1 MINEQ
6 VELSGEFTIQLS
18 QAQIELAITASSL
31 QYNEAKNILENCV
44 MAGSGMGLILES
56 GALVGNSGGA
66 MAYAARQASIKHSS
80 ADGSREEIVVT
91 QFSVFFKKDKVFE
104 CKIKQEAVAEAML

>member
-6 VELSGEFTIQLS
+6 VELSDEFTIQLS
-18 QAQIELAITASSL
+18 QAQTGLAITASSL

-44 MAGSGMGLILES
+44 MAESGMGLTLES
-56 GALVGNSGGA
+56 RTLVGSAGGA
-66 MAYAARQASIKHSS
+66 MAYATRQASIKHFS

-91 QFSVFFKKDKVFE
+91 QFSVFFKKDTVFE
-104 CKIKQEAVAEAML
+104 CKIKPEAVAEAML